1 MILQLQA
8 KVHGLGNLG
17 VSTYTYSIFSE
28 FKAPKS
34 DPFLPFPSLT
44 TKNVEKC
51 MKEWQK
57 LANLGYENLKI
68 WLKYLIFSWFE
79 EPFCYP
85 FFPFLPHL
93 SLMDR
98 TALISLFS
106 VALFAI
112 VAWFAGWL
120 VNWLTDW
127 QTGWVAG

>member
-1 MILQLQA
+1 
-8 KVHGLGNLG
+8 
-17 VSTYTYSIFSE
+17 
-28 FKAPKS
+28 
-34 DPFLPFPSLT
+34 
-44 TKNVEKC
+44 

-127 QTGWVAG
+127 LAGWLANWVTDWQAGWRLISKFGQTQTHNIFNLQGNPL

>member
-1 MILQLQA
+1 
-8 KVHGLGNLG
+8 
-17 VSTYTYSIFSE
+17 
-28 FKAPKS
+28 
-34 DPFLPFPSLT
+34 
-44 TKNVEKC
+44 

-68 WLKYLIFSWFE
+68 WLKYLICSWFE